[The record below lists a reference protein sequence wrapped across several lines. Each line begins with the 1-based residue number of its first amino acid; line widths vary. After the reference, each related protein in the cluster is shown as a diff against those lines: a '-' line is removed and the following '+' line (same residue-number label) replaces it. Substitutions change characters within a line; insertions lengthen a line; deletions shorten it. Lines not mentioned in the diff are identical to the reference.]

1 MDEYAK
7 GWGGGCF
14 VGKWKEKK
22 TMLSLCFMLLQP
34 SASHANPGKPSISN
48 GQQGAPTGSGYG
60 CPSEGKMASPS
71 MPTAIFECE
80 SALKHRICGN
90 LLLSASE

>member
-7 GWGGGCF
+7 GWGGGRF

-22 TMLSLCFMLLQP
+22 TMLLLCFQHVVVVFMPLQP

-48 GQQGAPTGSGYG
+48 GQQGAPTGGGYG
-60 CPSEGKMASPS
+60 CPSEGKMGFTLHAHCDIR
-71 MPTAIFECE
+71 M
-80 SALKHRICGN
+80 
-90 LLLSASE
+90 